1 MAVNLAAPSPGSLH
15 PVRGVELGVAMAGI
29 KKPGRKDLLVMR
41 LHAGATVAGVN
52 SILSIRP
59 VSMLTSAQVR
69 RETTADLILVRSPSW
84 YSGKRR

>member
-41 LHAGATVAGVN
+41 LHAGATVAGC
-52 SILSIRP
+52 LRR
-59 VSMLTSAQVR
+59 TASA
-69 RETTADLILVRSPSW
+69 LPRSCWQENISF
-84 YSGKRR
+84 KRQKSEL